1 MLFGVPP
8 PWSTH
13 EVDSELEGNTFFH
26 GRLYL
31 MALADRQRFFEEELL
46 LRIEKARFTRRLS
59 IRVTQIEAALQ
70 ALPGGDNLALQA
82 IGDLRMLVLQGDE
95 GIQAFLDNTEGL
107 TGGVQAALAHH
118 LSLAKRA
125 LL

>member
-1 MLFGVPP
+1 
-8 PWSTH
+8 
-13 EVDSELEGNTFFH
+13 
-26 GRLYL
+26 
-31 MALADRQRFFEEELL
+31 MALADRQRFFEEERL

>member
-13 EVDSELEGNTFFH
+13 EVDSELEGNTLFH

-31 MALADRQRFFEEELL
+31 MALADRQRFFEEERL

-59 IRVTQIEAALQ
+59 IRVTQIEAALL
-70 ALPGGDNLALQA
+70 ALPGGGT
-82 IGDLRMLVLQGDE
+82 I
-95 GIQAFLDNTEGL
+95 
-107 TGGVQAALAHH
+107 
-118 LSLAKRA
+118 
-125 LL
+125 